1 MNNEKYLKLKDTVY
15 EANMDLVSKGLVIY
29 TFGNV
34 SQIDRKTG
42 IVAIKP
48 SGVDYDK
55 LSPDDIVLLDL
66 LGNIIDSRLK
76 PSSDTKTHLKLYSE
90 FPEIGAVVHTHSRY
104 ATAFAQAKLPVK
116 CLGTTHSDYF
126 YGDIPC
132 TDVIEDEM
140 LVKDYEEETGNLIV
154 HTFKAQN
161 IDYHMM
167 KACLV
172 ACHGPFTWGKDA
184 EEAIFISVMLEE
196 IAMQNYITYLL
207 NPDISSIKKT
217 LMDKHYFRKHGK
229 NAYYGQ
235 KHEKLSK

>member
-90 FPEIGAVVHTHSRY
+90 FPEIGAVVHTHSRC

-116 CLGTTHSDYF
+116 CLGTT
-126 YGDIPC
+126 
-132 TDVIEDEM
+132 
-140 LVKDYEEETGNLIV
+140 
-154 HTFKAQN
+154 
-161 IDYHMM
+161 
-167 KACLV
+167 
-172 ACHGPFTWGKDA
+172 
-184 EEAIFISVMLEE
+184 
-196 IAMQNYITYLL
+196 
-207 NPDISSIKKT
+207 
-217 LMDKHYFRKHGK
+217 
-229 NAYYGQ
+229 
-235 KHEKLSK
+235 

>member
-1 MNNEKYLKLKDTVY
+1 MNNEKYLKLKNTVY
-15 EANMDLVSKGLVIY
+15 EANMDLVSKGLIIY

-48 SGVDYDK
+48 SGVNYDK

-76 PSSDTKTHLKLYSE
+76 PSSNTKAHLKLYSE

-116 CLGTTHSDYF
+116 CLGTTHGDYF

-132 TDVIEDEM
+132 S
-140 LVKDYEEETGNLIV
+140 Y
-154 HTFKAQN
+154 
-161 IDYHMM
+161 
-167 KACLV
+167 
-172 ACHGPFTWGKDA
+172 
-184 EEAIFISVMLEE
+184 S
-196 IAMQNYITYLL
+196 
-207 NPDISSIKKT
+207 
-217 LMDKHYFRKHGK
+217 YF
-229 NAYYGQ
+229 
-235 KHEKLSK
+235 